1 VNVFTQDLLERVLR
15 TAIAAFAS
23 SLAVTQSYDKAAIA
37 TAVSAML
44 TAIFSMLASNF
55 GDPDSASFFR

>member
-1 VNVFTQDLLERVLR
+1 VTVFTQDLLERVLR

-44 TAIFSMLASNF
+44 TAIFAMLASNF

>member
-37 TAVSAML
+37 TAML

-55 GDPDSASFFR
+55 GEPDSASFFR